1 MSENNNVPSN
11 DMEAELLRLRAE
23 NAAMKKASSKGLT
36 LKISE
41 KGGLSMYGL
50 GRFPVT
56 LYKEQWLKLLSMTD
70 EIRAYIESNSDKL
83 KTKE

>member
-1 MSENNNVPSN
+1 MSENTNVPSN
-11 DMEAELLRLRAE
+11 EIEAELQRLRAE

-41 KGGLSMYGL
+41 KGGLSIYGL

-70 EIRAYIESNSDKL
+70 EIRAYIKSNSDKL